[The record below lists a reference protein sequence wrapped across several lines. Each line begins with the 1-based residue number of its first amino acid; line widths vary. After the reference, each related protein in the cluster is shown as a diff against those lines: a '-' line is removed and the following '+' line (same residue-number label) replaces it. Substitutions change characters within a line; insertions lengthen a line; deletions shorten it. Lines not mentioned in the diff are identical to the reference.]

1 MRTSIRNNQNNRGF
15 AFVYFVAIMA
25 TFFIMAFLIWVTK
38 EYTQPKSI
46 TANRAKERAEN
57 LQTIKEAVSP
67 ILNEYGWQ
75 DQEKGFVRVPI
86 ERAKE
91 LTVKEW
97 QNPSEARAKLIS
109 RMEEA
114 TALPPPPPEE
124 PSAFE

>member
-1 MRTSIRNNQNNRGF
+1 MRTSSSNKQNTRGF

-25 TFFIMAFLIWVTK
+25 TFFIMAFIIWVTK
-38 EYTQPKSI
+38 EYTQPRAIS
-46 TANRAKERAEN
+46 ANRASERAEN
-57 LQTIKEAVSP
+57 LQTVKEAVAP
-67 ILNEYGWQ
+67 LLNEYGWQ

-86 ERAKE
+86 KRAMD

-97 QNPSEARAKLIS
+97 QDPAKARLELIS
-109 RMEEA
+109 RMEKA